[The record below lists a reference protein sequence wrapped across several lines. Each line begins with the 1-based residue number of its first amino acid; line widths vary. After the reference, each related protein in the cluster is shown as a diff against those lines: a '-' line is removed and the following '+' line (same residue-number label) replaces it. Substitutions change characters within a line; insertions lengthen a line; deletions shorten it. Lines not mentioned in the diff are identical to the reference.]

1 MSLIRKPNEI
11 VLQPK
16 IKMLIYGQAGAGKS
30 TLALSAPRPLMLDC
44 DSGIHR
50 VNFSHHSDGTVQVKS
65 YDEVLQ
71 VLNEDLSSFESI
83 IIDTGGKLLDYMS
96 EYIIAGN
103 SKYAKRSGSLTLE
116 GYGVRKHEFSTFCK
130 KISMLGKH
138 LIFVA
143 HRETQKEG
151 DNYRYVPLFGG
162 SSYDA
167 LVTEL
172 DLVLYL
178 EAVGKQR
185 ILTADPSDR
194 NDGKNTCNLPSRITL
209 PEVIDKNGNGLPNT
223 FLQTGVIAPYIA
235 RLQQALEHRKK
246 FDTLMTE
253 IKEQIA
259 LVTDEL
265 SINDLI
271 KRLATFEHVGS
282 SKEAAFALL
291 NEKARELNLV
301 YNRESKSYER
311 KQAA

>member
-16 IKMLIYGQAGAGKS
+16 IKMLIYGQAGTGKS

-44 DSGIHR
+44 DGGIHR
-50 VNFSHHSDGTVQVKS
+50 VNFNHHSDGTVQVKS
-65 YDEVLQ
+65 YSMVLD

-96 EYIIAGN
+96 EYIIERD
-103 SKYAKRSGSLTLE
+103 SKMGKRNGTLTLQ
-116 GYGVRKHEFSTFCK
+116 GYGERKQEFSAFCK
-130 KISMLGKH
+130 RITMLGKH
-138 LIFVA
+138 LVFVA

-151 DNYRYVPLFGG
+151 DNFRYVPLFGG

-178 EAVGKQR
+178 EAAGKQR

-209 PEVIDKNGNGLPNT
+209 PSVIDKDGNGLTNT
-223 FLQTGVIAPYIA
+223 FLQTGVITPYIA

-246 FDTLMTE
+246 YDSLMTD
-253 IKEQIA
+253 IKEQIS
-259 LVTDEL
+259 LVTDDV

-271 KRLATFEHVGS
+271 KRLASFEHVGS

-291 NEKARELNLV
+291 NAKARELNLV
-301 YNRESKSYER
+301 YNKESKCYER
-311 KQAA
+311 KQPA